1 MKNLSIAIFLFPVLF
16 PFFIFA
22 ANPLEV
28 VINEVAWMGTK
39 ANSADEWIELYNNT
53 DQTISLE
60 GWGLYEAGGGTL
72 IEPLTGVIE
81 AKSFYLV
88 ERTDD
93 TTVSDIPASQTPSG
107 WGGYG
112 LNNEGEHLQ
121 LLDNNSTVIDEIN
134 CGAGWFA
141 GEGKPDYKTMERKNP
156 QLSGSDS
163 SSWQTSQNLGGTPKT
178 KNSEQGTINN
188 EQKTEN
194 LTGSSSLPAPLE
206 TKEYPPSI
214 VINEILP
221 SPEGPDTEE
230 EWIEIFNQ
238 NNFEVD
244 LSEWQ
249 LTDTVGKTTTYSFPM
264 GRKILPQG
272 FLVISRPITKITL
285 NNDGDG
291 LNLIQPN
298 GKIIDSVIYE
308 KAPRGQSFNKTNSG
322 WVWSSTLTPGST
334 NIIPTPPQ
342 LSEQEPKEEKS
353 ETEPSKVEEHGT
365 KRELAAVG
373 EQIPKSSQSLFIFLI
388 ALAIALFSGV
398 IIFILKKQMKKVYN
412 KTI

>member
-1 MKNLSIAIFLFPVLF
+1 MKNLSSPLFVILFLILIPSVTV
-16 PFFIFA
+16 A
-22 ANPLEV
+22 TKPLDV
-28 VINEVAWMGTK
+28 VINENAWMGTK
-39 ANSADEWIELYNNT
+39 ISYNDEWVELYNNT
-53 DQTISLE
+53 DNTINLG
-60 GWGLYEAGGGTL
+60 GWLLKAIDGTPK
-72 IEPLTGVIE
+72 INLTGVIPG
-81 AKSFYLV
+81 KSFYLL

-93 TTVSDIPASQTPSG
+93 NTVPEISADQIFTGALGNSGENLELYDNSGNLIDSLTCAS
-107 WGGYG
+107 
-112 LNNEGEHLQ
+112 
-121 LLDNNSTVIDEIN
+121 
-134 CGAGWFA
+134 GWFA
-141 GEGKPDYKTMERKNP
+141 GDNTTKQTMERKNS

-163 SSWQTSQNLGGTPKT
+163 SNWQTSQNPGGTPEA

-398 IIFILKKQMKKVYN
+398 IIFILKKQMKNLDLSRKLE
-412 KTI
+412 

>member
-1 MKNLSIAIFLFPVLF
+1 MKNLSSPLFVILFLILIPSVTV
-16 PFFIFA
+16 A
-22 ANPLEV
+22 TKPLDV
-28 VINEVAWMGTK
+28 VINENAWMGTK
-39 ANSADEWIELYNNT
+39 ISYNDEWVELYNNT
-53 DQTISLE
+53 DNTINLG
-60 GWGLYEAGGGTL
+60 GWLLKAIDGTPK
-72 IEPLTGVIE
+72 INLTGVIPG
-81 AKSFYLV
+81 KSFYLL

-93 TTVSDIPASQTPSG
+93 NTVPEISADQIFTGALGNSGENLELYDNSGNLIDSLTCAS
-107 WGGYG
+107 
-112 LNNEGEHLQ
+112 
-121 LLDNNSTVIDEIN
+121 
-134 CGAGWFA
+134 GWFA
-141 GEGKPDYKTMERKNP
+141 GDNTTKQTMERKNS

-163 SSWQTSQNLGGTPKT
+163 SNWQTSQNPGGTPEA

-214 VINEILP
+214 VINEILS

-298 GKIIDSVIYE
+298 GKIIDSVTYE
-308 KAPRGQSFNKTNSG
+308 KAPRGQSYNRIDSQWTWNN
-322 WVWSSTLTPGST
+322 VLTPGSA
-334 NIIPTPPQ
+334 NVIPK
-342 LSEQEPKEEKS
+342 SVAEEKIKESGPKEEIK
-353 ETEPSKVEEHGT
+353 EKIKPEQ
-365 KRELAAVG
+365 ELAAIG
-373 EQIPKSSQSLFIFLI
+373 KQISEEKTNFFSIPLI
-388 ALAIALFSGV
+388 AVAIAIFSGV
-398 IIFILKKQMKKVYN
+398 IIFILKKQMKNLDLSRKLE
-412 KTI
+412 

>member
-1 MKNLSIAIFLFPVLF
+1 MKNLSSPLFVILFLILIPSVTV
-16 PFFIFA
+16 A
-22 ANPLEV
+22 TKPLDV
-28 VINEVAWMGTK
+28 VINENAWMGTK
-39 ANSADEWIELYNNT
+39 ISYNDEWVELYNNT
-53 DQTISLE
+53 DNTINLG
-60 GWGLYEAGGGTL
+60 GWLLKAIDGTPK
-72 IEPLTGVIE
+72 INLTGVIPG
-81 AKSFYLV
+81 KSFYLL

-93 TTVSDIPASQTPSG
+93 NTVPEISADQIFTGALGNSGENLELYDNSGNLIDSLTCAS
-107 WGGYG
+107 
-112 LNNEGEHLQ
+112 
-121 LLDNNSTVIDEIN
+121 
-134 CGAGWFA
+134 GWFA
-141 GEGKPDYKTMERKNP
+141 GDNTTKQTMERKNS

-163 SSWQTSQNLGGTPKT
+163 SNWQTSQNPGGTPEA

-214 VINEILP
+214 VINEILS

-264 GRKILPQG
+264 GTKILPQG

-308 KAPRGQSFNKTNSG
+308 KAPRGQSYNRIDSQWT
-322 WVWSSTLTPGST
+322 WSNVLTPGLKNQIPAPEIKKESSKELIKET
-334 NIIPTPPQ
+334 NSP
-342 LSEQEPKEEKS
+342 LSPSSNLKEISLATVSKDFPKEKIFFSSFLAAFFVATFSAIIIFVLKKEVEKS
-353 ETEPSKVEEHGT
+353 
-365 KRELAAVG
+365 
-373 EQIPKSSQSLFIFLI
+373 
-388 ALAIALFSGV
+388 
-398 IIFILKKQMKKVYN
+398 KK
-412 KTI
+412 ID

>member
-1 MKNLSIAIFLFPVLF
+1 MKNLSSPLFVILFLILIPSVTV
-16 PFFIFA
+16 A
-22 ANPLEV
+22 TKPLDV
-28 VINEVAWMGTK
+28 VINENAWMGTK
-39 ANSADEWIELYNNT
+39 ISYNDEWVELYNNT
-53 DQTISLE
+53 GNTINLG
-60 GWGLYEAGGGTL
+60 GWLLKAIDGTPK
-72 IEPLTGVIE
+72 INLTGVIPG
-81 AKSFYLV
+81 KSFYLL

-93 TTVSDIPASQTPSG
+93 NTVPEISADQIFTGALGNSGENLELYDNSGNLIDSLTCAS
-107 WGGYG
+107 
-112 LNNEGEHLQ
+112 
-121 LLDNNSTVIDEIN
+121 
-134 CGAGWFA
+134 GWFA
-141 GEGKPDYKTMERKNP
+141 GDNTTKQTMERKNS

-163 SSWQTSQNLGGTPKT
+163 SNWQTSQNPGGTPEA